1 MNPFGHFYRVTLIE
15 LDRQRAQL
23 GNAYPEMD
31 TYRRELQNALH
42 AHAQGASA

>member
-1 MNPFGHFYRVTLIE
+1 MNPFGHFYRATLIE

-42 AHAQGASA
+42 AQGASA